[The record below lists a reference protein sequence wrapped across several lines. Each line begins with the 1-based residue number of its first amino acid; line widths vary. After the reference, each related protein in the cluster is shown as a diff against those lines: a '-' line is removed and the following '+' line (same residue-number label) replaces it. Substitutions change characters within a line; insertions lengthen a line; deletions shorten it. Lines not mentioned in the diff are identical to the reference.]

1 MVIKTRSKLTLH
13 PVAFPPTKLQTQND
27 DDDDNNNNNNN
38 DDDDDDDDDEED
50 NNDKN
55 NNSKSDDDDNDN
67 KIRNMV
73 SLKLGKEIEKDLL
86 CSPQSLC
93 GSLVENRSSKV
104 QFVKGT
110 QNFFSAPHLVVTR
123 RKHLSLQ

>member
-13 PVAFPPTKLQTQND
+13 PVAFPPTKLRTQND
-27 DDDDNNNNNNN
+27 DDNNNNNN
-38 DDDDDDDDDEED
+38 DDDDDDDDDDND
-50 NNDKN
+50 NNN
-55 NNSKSDDDDNDN
+55 NNNDDDDNDN

-73 SLKLGKEIEKDLL
+73 SLKLGKEIEKDVL

-93 GSLVENRSSKV
+93 GLVVENRRSKV
-104 QFVKGT
+104 QFIKGT
-110 QNFFSAPHLVVTR
+110 QNFFSVPHLVVTR